1 VRIGIDIGGTKAEAV
16 ALDDDGALV
25 ATARRASGFGADEVL
40 DNAVRVLGDLGLPD
54 GGVTTIGVGIPG
66 AVDSA
71 RGRVEH
77 AVNLGLVG
85 LDLGAELAARTGVPV
100 RIENDV
106 NAAALGAFA
115 RAGGGP
121 ADSLGYLN
129 LGTGLAAGIVLD
141 GRLWRGARG
150 VAGEIG
156 HLPVDPDGELC
167 PCGQRGCLETI
178 AAGHS
183 VARAWP
189 HGEHPARD
197 LFDAAAAGDPAA
209 IAVQARFARAVAD
222 AVRALVLSVD
232 VDQVVIGGGI
242 SRLGEELLVP
252 VRAALVAQAEGSA
265 FLAAQELPGRVS
277 VVAGDVPVAAMGAA
291 LAGEEA
297 AWPRS

>member
-1 VRIGIDIGGTKAEAV
+1 VLDTAV
-16 ALDDDGALV
+16 A
-25 ATARRASGFGADEVL
+25 
-40 DNAVRVLGDLGLPD
+40 VLGDLGIPIPP
-54 GGVTTIGVGIPG
+54 GSTIGVGIPG

-85 LDLGAELAARTGVPV
+85 LDLGDALAERTGLPV
-100 RIENDV
+100 RVENDV

-115 RAGGGP
+115 REGGGP
-121 ADSLGYLN
+121 GDSLGYLN
-129 LGTGLAAGIVLD
+129 LGTGVAAGIVLD

-167 PCGQRGCLETI
+167 ACGQRGCLETI

-189 HGEHPARD
+189 HGEHPIRH

-209 IAVQARFARAVAD
+209 LAVRDRFSTGVAD

-232 VDQVVIGGGI
+232 VERIVIGGGL
-242 SRLGEELLVP
+242 SRLGEELLAQ
-252 VRAALVAQAEGSA
+252 VRSALVAQAEGSA
-265 FLAAQELPGRVS
+265 FLAAQGLPGRVS
-277 VVAGDVPVAAMGAA
+277 VVAQDEPVAAVGAA